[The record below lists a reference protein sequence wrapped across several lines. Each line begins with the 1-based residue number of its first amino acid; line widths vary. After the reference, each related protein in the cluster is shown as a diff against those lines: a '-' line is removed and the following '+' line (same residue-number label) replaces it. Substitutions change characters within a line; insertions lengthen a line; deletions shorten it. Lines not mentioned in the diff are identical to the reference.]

1 MEIYLDNSATT
12 KPYKD
17 VVQAMTNCMVDYYGN
32 PSSIHSLGEKAKKY
46 LKECR
51 KVIADTLKAEEE
63 EIIFTSGGSESNNFL
78 LKGFLKAGY
87 HLITSCIEHSSILS
101 SCCELEKNGVEVT
114 YLKVDSTG
122 KVSIR
127 ELKENIKA
135 NTKLVSI
142 MHVNNEIG
150 VIQDIEAIGTLI
162 KEVNP
167 NILFHVDAVQS
178 YGKLSIDVNKFK
190 IDLLSISAHKLHGPR
205 GIGAAYI
212 RKGYNPKVLINGG
225 GQEFNLRSGTENL
238 PAVAGFVE
246 AAKIMNCNLGKNYAW
261 VTKLRDYLVSKLG
274 SIAGVKINSCIEN
287 SLPYVLNISATGIRS
302 GKILFYLDER
312 QIYVSKSSACSA
324 RKLKDSHVLKALGL
338 KQEDIMGSL
347 RISFSEENTLEQIDL
362 LVQYIKECLQELRNR
377 KIK

>member
-17 VVQAMTNCMVDYYGN
+17 VIQAMTNCMIDYYGN
-32 PSSIHSLGEKAKKY
+32 PSSIHLLGEKAKKY

-51 KVIADTLKAEEE
+51 KVIADTLKAEAE

-78 LKGFLKAGY
+78 LKGFLKVGD
-87 HLITSCIEHSSILS
+87 HLITSCIEHSSVLT

-114 YLKVDSTG
+114 YLKVDSRG
-122 KVSIR
+122 KVSIC

-178 YGKLSIDVNKFK
+178 YGKLLIHVNKFK

-238 PAVAGFVE
+238 PAIAGFAE
-246 AAKIMNCNLGKNYAW
+246 AAKIMNCNLEKNYHLVA
-261 VTKLRDYLVSKLG
+261 KLRDYLVSKLG
-274 SIAGVKINSCIEN
+274 SIAGVKINSCIKN

-324 RKLKDSHVLKALGL
+324 RKLKDSHVMKALGL

-362 LVQYIKECLQELRNR
+362 LVQHLEGCLQELRNR